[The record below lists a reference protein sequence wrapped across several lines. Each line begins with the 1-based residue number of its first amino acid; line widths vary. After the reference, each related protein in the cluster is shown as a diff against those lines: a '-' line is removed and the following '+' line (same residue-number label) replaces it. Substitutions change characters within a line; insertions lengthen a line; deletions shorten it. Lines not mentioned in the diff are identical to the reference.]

1 MKSMNKND
9 AVPKVYHAETG
20 PKTLS
25 HPFVISSWLRGCTLS
40 CVFEET
46 CSENT
51 DAALG
56 QAVGKVLA
64 KSWRKL
70 GSGV

>member
-1 MKSMNKND
+1 MALLKSMRETA

-20 PKTLS
+20 PKTRS
-25 HPFVISSWLRGCTLS
+25 HPFGITSWLRGGTLS
-40 CVFEET
+40 SVFEET

-64 KSWRKL
+64 
-70 GSGV
+70 

>member
-1 MKSMNKND
+1 MKSMNKNA

-25 HPFVISSWLRGCTLS
+25 HPFVITSWLRRGTLS
-40 CVFEET
+40 SVFEET

-64 KSWRKL
+64 
-70 GSGV
+70 

>member
-1 MKSMNKND
+1 MALLKSMRETA

-25 HPFVISSWLRGCTLS
+25 HPFVIASWLRGGTLS
-40 CVFEET
+40 SVFEET

-64 KSWRKL
+64 
-70 GSGV
+70 